1 MLLPANR
8 LIFQAIAG
16 AVINVLIKP
25 DRPVERRPRAAPS
38 TFYQRHRLICR
49 LLLRSPVDRKSPRR
63 VTAQQLPH
71 VMGGC
76 KLSSIPE
83 RRQCQQNEH
92 HDQDKK
98 YFSHLGVAAV
108 QFSGE
113 PRDRLA
119 PGICFFELV
128 EIAGRVVLFIRAD
141 QALNNEFQRFFLF
154 WIDL

>member
-98 YFSHLGVAAV
+98 YFSHLGLLPGVSFSLAV
-108 QFSGE
+108 S
-113 PRDRLA
+113 PA
-119 PGICFFELV
+119 
-128 EIAGRVVLFIRAD
+128 IASLRGFA
-141 QALNNEFQRFFLF
+141 FLS
-154 WIDL
+154 WSR